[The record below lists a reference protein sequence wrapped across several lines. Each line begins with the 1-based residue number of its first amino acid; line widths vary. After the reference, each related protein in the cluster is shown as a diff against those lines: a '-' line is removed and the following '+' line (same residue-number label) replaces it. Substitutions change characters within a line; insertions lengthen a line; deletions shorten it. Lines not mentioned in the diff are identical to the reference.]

1 MAEKDR
7 VRTEQ
12 FRFTLLPEENAMLT
26 KNAFEYGLSKAD
38 YLRKLILAEALTGKQ
53 WHMDRDQAKQLI
65 YEVNRIGNNV
75 NQIAYNT
82 NAVRSHQGQGFATL
96 FAPFRYHQ
104 NLDRPD
110 RLEKRHLHGR
120 EHSRQRFRRG
130 YLTTNRRRFQRDP
143 IHQNHST
150 RRSKQRYIQNQIS
163 RHRSLSVVSV
173 KPV

>member
-82 NAVRSHQGQGFATL
+82 NAVRFSSNKDWGELQTKYFELMTL
-96 FAPFRYHQ
+96 FCQFALRE
-104 NLDRPD
+104 NG
-110 RLEKRHLHGR
+110 EEISGIKRFW
-120 EHSRQRFRRG
+120 S
-130 YLTTNRRRFQRDP
+130 
-143 IHQNHST
+143 
-150 RRSKQRYIQNQIS
+150 
-163 RHRSLSVVSV
+163 
-173 KPV
+173 

>member
-26 KNAFEYGLSKAD
+26 KNAFEYGLSKSE
-38 YLRKLILAEALTGKQ
+38 YLRKLILAESLTGKQ

-82 NAVRSHQGQGFATL
+82 NAVRFSSNKDWGELQTKYFELMTL
-96 FAPFRYHQ
+96 FCQFALRENGEEKLWYKKILELMPEDDSSSVDRYG
-104 NLDRPD
+104 
-110 RLEKRHLHGR
+110 EIR
-120 EHSRQRFRRG
+120 EREAHFQSIESFGESRSSG
-130 YLTTNRRRFQRDP
+130 
-143 IHQNHST
+143 
-150 RRSKQRYIQNQIS
+150 S
-163 RHRSLSVVSV
+163 R
-173 KPV
+173 

>member
-26 KNAFEYGLSKAD
+26 KNAFEYGLSKSE
-38 YLRKLILAEALTGKQ
+38 YLRKLILAESLTGKQ

-82 NAVRSHQGQGFATL
+82 NAVRFSSSL
-96 FAPFRYHQ
+96 
-104 NLDRPD
+104 
-110 RLEKRHLHGR
+110 
-120 EHSRQRFRRG
+120 
-130 YLTTNRRRFQRDP
+130 RRRDPGSVDSVPCSYPRTRNQSKVVFHHIAQIFHRDL
-143 IHQNHST
+143 I
-150 RRSKQRYIQNQIS
+150 
-163 RHRSLSVVSV
+163 LL
-173 KPV
+173 